1 MKEQQVEQQEP
12 QEPQE
17 QVQQAV
23 DDAQEDAAMKA
34 AIAEARGDEPP
45 AASEAETQQDGTPE
59 TIEAKEVPEEPK
71 AILAGLTE
79 EQIKQLLVKAGEVD
93 DLKAQVRNVFGR
105 FGELNSRIQHLN
117 KVGMSEEDLVKA
129 KGVATQYHEAILDGD
144 MEKANELYLQ
154 SMQLMPRQQVQQQP
168 QIDIGSALTEQSQ
181 KFEAKLLSM
190 KHPDWQ
196 QQRQSA
202 DFDLW
207 VQTLPEAD
215 RQELGNSWDAAY
227 ISNKLDEFKSWRSK
241 STQSGQQTQKKQQ
254 RLVNAVTPQGTA
266 HAVPNPVT
274 EEEAMQAAIRA
285 RIRPR
290 MAAT

>member
-1 MKEQQVEQQEP
+1 MEEQQVEQQEP

-17 QVQQAV
+17 QGQQTV

-45 AASEAETQQDGTPE
+45 VVPEPAETQQVDAPE
-59 TIEAKEVPEEPK
+59 TTEAKETPEEPK

-79 EQIKQLLVKAGEVD
+79 EQVKQLLAKAGEVD
-93 DLKAQVRNVFGR
+93 DLKAQVRVVHGR

-117 KVGMSEEDLVKA
+117 KVGMSEEDLSKA
-129 KGVATQYHEAILDGD
+129 KSIATKYHEAILDGD

-154 SMQLMPRQQVQQQP
+154 SMQLMPRQQVQQP
-168 QIDIGSALTEQSQ
+168 QIDIGSALTEQTQ
-181 KFEAKLLSM
+181 KFEVKLLSM
-190 KHPDWQ
+190 KHPDWRQ
-196 QQRQSA
+196 QYQSS
-202 DFDLW
+202 DFSLW
-207 VQTLPEAD
+207 MQTIPEAD

-285 RIRPR
+285 RLRPR
-290 MAAT
+290 LAAT